1 MGDEEPTLLMYSS
14 ALTEIISMSVPI
26 INCMGIIQD
35 LRRPMEGKKSEST
48 MGDQSNFNE

>member
-1 MGDEEPTLLMYSS
+1 MYSS
-14 ALTEIISMSVPI
+14 ALIEIISISVPM

-35 LRRPMEGKKSEST
+35 LRLPMEGKKSEST